1 MHFETHPD
9 SSTNVCI
16 EDCYIRN
23 GDDIIVI
30 KSGWDEYGI
39 SFAHPSS
46 NISIRNIT
54 GQTRNSAGIAFGSEM
69 SGGISDVRV
78 EGIRIVNSVHGIRIK
93 TAPGRGGY
101 VRNVYVSD
109 VSMDNVSIAIR
120 ISGNYGDHPD
130 NNYDKNALPTR
141 SNITIKDVV
150 TVNIGVAGLLQGI
163 QGDSFSNICISNVSL
178 GVRSMD
184 PWNCSLV
191 EGYSNSVKPSLASEV
206 CYDGSSYP
214 QVPQKSSGSPLVN
227 PFHKLA
233 LF

>member
-1 MHFETHPD
+1 MNMAFLLLTQAPTLASATSLGRQGTVPESHLE
-9 SSTNVCI
+9 VRCL
-16 EDCYIRN
+16 
-23 GDDIIVI
+23 V
-30 KSGWDEYGI
+30 EYQM
-39 SFAHPSS
+39 FW
-46 NISIRNIT
+46 
-54 GQTRNSAGIAFGSEM
+54 
-69 SGGISDVRV
+69 V
-78 EGIRIVNSVHGIRIK
+78 EGIGIVNSVHGIRIK

-178 GVRSMD
+178 GIRSMD

-191 EGYSNSVKPSLASEV
+191 EGYSNSV
-206 CYDGSSYP
+206 
-214 QVPQKSSGSPLVN
+214 
-227 PFHKLA
+227 
-233 LF
+233 